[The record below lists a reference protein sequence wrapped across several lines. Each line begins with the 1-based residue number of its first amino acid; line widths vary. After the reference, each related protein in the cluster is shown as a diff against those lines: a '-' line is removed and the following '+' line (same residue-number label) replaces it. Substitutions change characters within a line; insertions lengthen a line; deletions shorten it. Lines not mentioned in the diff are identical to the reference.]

1 MENKQLVYLKALKK
15 SINVVISLAKSDQ
28 NPEKNLEQDIFT
40 YFQLIYVNDLVSQL
54 SEDQKTE
61 LSKLLENRNGEE
73 RYKQIIAYI
82 SNRLERETIF
92 NSAVSS
98 IENVMKELVVI
109 TRKTISGEP
118 KKEFER
124 IVNGILT
131 IL

>member
-1 MENKQLVYLKALKK
+1 
-15 SINVVISLAKSDQ
+15 
-28 NPEKNLEQDIFT
+28 
-40 YFQLIYVNDLVSQL
+40 
-54 SEDQKTE
+54 
-61 LSKLLENRNGEE
+61 LENRNGEE

-131 IL
+131 RL

>member
-15 SINVVISLAKSDQ
+15 IINVVISLAKSDQ

>member
-15 SINVVISLAKSDQ
+15 IINVVISLAKSDQ

-131 IL
+131 RL

>member
-1 MENKQLVYLKALKK
+1 LENKQLVYLKALKK
-15 SINVVISLAKSDQ
+15 IINVVISLAKSDQ

>member
-1 MENKQLVYLKALKK
+1 MKNKQLVYLKALKK
-15 SINVVISLAKSDQ
+15 IINVVISLAKSDQ

>member
-15 SINVVISLAKSDQ
+15 IINVVISLAKSDQ

-98 IENVMKELVVI
+98 IENVMKELVAI